1 MNNTDIP
8 PDILDTIV
16 DDYYIKV
23 IANKYLISW
32 EELVPVLGFT
42 YAQERA
48 ISRSFPND
56 YGQQKRSFLYQW
68 KDLNGDGATYRVLIN
83 AAEAEEHRN
92 LADNIRKLLRER
104 FRISSPPSLAVR
116 PALSAP
122 LVCCCFESIAYLHHE
137 LFPVASSSHP
147 YPPLDP
153 LYIAG
158 KCGSQ
163 PYPIISHKLK
173 KRRSYHIPPQPPS
186 VALNHN
192 CLCTTQ
198 TLSWPTNILQ
208 KLSHLEDTFVMVLTN
223 AQYCFSNMTPEY
235 TDRFKILLINLPIST
250 RFEHLTFLTVESQG
264 ISSARNMMEIFQIL
278 KNHWNP
284 FDIGLLEHLVDVFG
298 TGDLKQDMDN
308 YKKNLEAF
316 EKSTT
321 VQRFQ
326 DAWNKSIH
334 APDHYGRIVKIM
346 KADPFRCTLWKV
358 RCFKENL
365 RKRATLQNYVG
376 AVTRLAVSSVII
388 TFALPRYGILLVK
401 NNIDAGFWADQNM
414 ESVTID
420 GEEVFPVCSM

>member
-1 MNNTDIP
+1 
-8 PDILDTIV
+8 
-16 DDYYIKV
+16 
-23 IANKYLISW
+23 
-32 EELVPVLGFT
+32 
-42 YAQERA
+42 
-48 ISRSFPND
+48 
-56 YGQQKRSFLYQW
+56 
-68 KDLNGDGATYRVLIN
+68 LNGDGATYRVLIN

-92 LADNIRKLLRER
+92 LADNIRKLLHER

-122 LVCCCFESIAYLHHE
+122 LVCCCFESIAYLHHQ
-137 LFPVASSSHP
+137 LFPAASSSHP

-158 KCGSQ
+158 KRGSQ
-163 PYPIISHKLK
+163 PYPIISRKLK
-173 KRRSYHIPPQPPS
+173 KRRSYHIPPHPPS
-186 VALNHN
+186 AALNHN

-198 TLSWPTNILQ
+198 TLSWPTKNILQ
-208 KLSHLEDTFVMVLTN
+208 QLSHLEDKFVMVLTN

-264 ISSARNMMEIFQIL
+264 ISSARNMMEIFQML

-298 TGDLKQDMDN
+298 TGDLKQDVDN
-308 YKKNLEAF
+308 YKNNLEAF
-316 EKSTT
+316 EKNTT
-321 VQRFQ
+321 VQQFQ
-326 DAWNKSIH
+326 DAWKKSIH

-346 KADPFRCTLWKV
+346 KADPLRCTLWKV

-388 TFALPRYGILLVK
+388 TFALPRSGILLVK
-401 NNIDAGFWADQNM
+401 NNIDAEFWADQNL

-420 GEEVFPVCSM
+420 GEQVFPVCSM